1 MKVMKIKSIVC
12 IIITLFYL
20 FPLTSAI
27 SDDGFELGT
36 QFEGS
41 FLWNAKETL
50 FSLSLPSS
58 VPSLGASLP
67 SLYGTWYPNEYIGFT
82 GEGSFGYSKDSGTIS
97 YAGLGVSYLPYG
109 YESSTICLSVNV
121 FYYGLYNMK
130 NIRNSHLVGIG
141 PGIGWN
147 LGTYSDFI
155 RRFEIQYHFLRGIGD
170 DKIEHKISFLVGTGV
185 LF

>member
-41 FLWNAKETL
+41 FLLNAKETP

-58 VPSLGASLP
+58 VPSLGTSLP
-67 SLYGTWYPNEYIGFT
+67 SLYGTWYPNEYIGIT
-82 GEGSFGYSKDSGTIS
+82 GEGSFGYSRDSGTIS
-97 YAGLGVSYLPYG
+97 YGGLGISYLPYG
-109 YESSTICLSVNV
+109 YESSTMCLSLRG
-121 FYYGLYNMK
+121 FYYGLYNIK
-130 NIRNSHLVGIG
+130 NIGNSHLVGIG
-141 PGIGWN
+141 PGVGWSF
-147 LGTYSDFI
+147 GDYSNFI
-155 RRFEIQYHFLRGIGD
+155 RRFEIQYRFLHGIGD
-170 DKIEHKISFLVGTGV
+170 DRKEHKISFLVGTGV